1 MFLCSSCDGVPGK
14 FKKKNGGPSVYEDGL
29 FELSI
34 DPS

>member
-1 MFLCSSCDGVPGK
+1 MVFIENSKRKMAEP
-14 FKKKNGGPSVYEDGL
+14 PVYEDGL